1 MGYAARTSHLS
12 RRRGRFYQGR
22 VTWAEVGERRD
33 AQLVEKNHYHQS
45 SITPPR
51 RLFGSAFAD
60 NLPYR
65 QSRLSVELAALAG
78 IATRRTDGPPVP
90 REICP
95 VLPMT
100 RRQNGRRESLRVF
113 C

>member
-22 VTWAEVGERRD
+22 VGERRD

-60 NLPYR
+60 NLPSR

-78 IATRRTDGPPVP
+78 IATRRTDGPVP
-90 REICP
+90 REIYP